1 MKIEFC
7 ILYIKDILDVISI
20 YFSYVNKVMEHLKT
34 HDKCV
39 IPTFYGYS
47 KNLPYKSCPVG
58 HKKTY
63 KSLFL
68 LKIERIFAH
77 QNTNYLRSCL

>member
-1 MKIEFC
+1 
-7 ILYIKDILDVISI
+7 
-20 YFSYVNKVMEHLKT
+20 MEHLKT
-34 HDKCV
+34 HDKCA

-58 HKKTY
+58 HKITY

-68 LKIERIFAH
+68 LKIEGIFAR